1 MVDVEEEENF
11 TLRIEA
17 QEVAKEVAF
26 AVDFVEIAKDLPNGD
41 KVIHLNLRTQE
52 EQEFSVEL
60 TDQGFRVVGNKFNMV
75 DENTS
80 SQYFETIYALLDN
93 HSPKYRKSFGD
104 ALLKKL
110 ENLQMSQEK
119 SDRDNNKGRSEE
131 SDNNS

>member
-1 MVDVEEEENF
+1 MMVDVEDEKF

-17 QEVAKEVAF
+17 LEVAKEVAY
-26 AVDFVEIAKDLPNGD
+26 AVDYVEIAKDLPNGD

-75 DENTS
+75 DENAS

-104 ALLKKL
+104 ALLRKL
-110 ENLQMSQEK
+110 ENLQMSQK
-119 SDRDNNKGRSEE
+119 E
-131 SDNNS
+131 SDHNENTVRNEDPSHCS